1 VKTLAEYALAYARLG
16 WSVFPIRPGEKSPM
30 LKTWEKFQKEKAT
43 DDQIKHWWKKWPDA
57 NIGLVTGFVSDLIVL
72 DLDSQIGRENYIA
85 AFGDLH
91 GTITQTTGKKGSL
104 HLLFKH
110 PRDQKYQNRVG
121 LFPDVDV
128 RADGGYIVV
137 APSIHPNGTQYK
149 WDIDPIEMDLDDLM
163 DLPSDVKDK
172 LVADQ
177 GITGVSKNPEGWVQE
192 ALMGVKEGSRNA
204 VCTKLAGYYLR
215 IFNGDIT
222 QTEIILEN
230 WNERNTPPLDW
241 KEIKRTIKSVA
252 DREGREAMGKTV
264 GEKISKIQILKYPPP
279 DSARKYR
286 VFLANH
292 SDESVEMNTNELVI
306 FSMFKIKFCE
316 LAGRI
321 PKPVKQLT
329 WENMVNK
336 ALAEAEIIQLTM
348 DETLT
353 GLILRLIN
361 SEVYS
366 EGVMKDIKWIGS
378 RIVVNGEVI
387 YLRMETLLNMAN
399 AEKERITRKDVGRIL
414 RTLGFR
420 NELRTVKQ
428 MHLRVWYRSFD
439 AVWRE
444 SFSS

>member
-1 VKTLAEYALAYARLG
+1 
-16 WSVFPIRPGEKSPM
+16 
-30 LKTWEKFQKEKAT
+30 
-43 DDQIKHWWKKWPDA
+43 
-57 NIGLVTGFVSDLIVL
+57 
-72 DLDSQIGRENYIA
+72 
-85 AFGDLH
+85 
-91 GTITQTTGKKGSL
+91 
-104 HLLFKH
+104 
-110 PRDQKYQNRVG
+110 
-121 LFPDVDV
+121 
-128 RADGGYIVV
+128 
-137 APSIHPNGTQYK
+137 
-149 WDIDPIEMDLDDLM
+149 
-163 DLPSDVKDK
+163 
-172 LVADQ
+172 
-177 GITGVSKNPEGWVQE
+177 
-192 ALMGVKEGSRNA
+192 MGVKEGSRNA